1 MKRLALL
8 TVAFLSFNLAYSQ
21 DFKEISGDSITDL
34 EFAQH
39 FFEIDLPDNFKLE
52 VDPNGFI
59 VNYYPADPYSTTSVE
74 KLTFE
79 MAGINIV
86 MEQDSSIDISVYSL
100 RKVRWSDIPDSA
112 KYAESIDISYYL
124 EKDDW
129 FVVSGIGK
137 YSGDVLYIKVYFGE
151 DKISRLR
158 LQYAQDKKSL
168 IEPYISRLSNSFK
181 GY

>member
-1 MKRLALL
+1 
-8 TVAFLSFNLAYSQ
+8 
-21 DFKEISGDSITDL
+21 
-34 EFAQH
+34 
-39 FFEIDLPDNFKLE
+39 
-52 VDPNGFI
+52 
-59 VNYYPADPYSTTSVE
+59 
-74 KLTFE
+74 

-100 RKVRWSDIPDSA
+100 RKVRWLDIPDSA

-151 DKISRLR
+151 DKISKLR
-158 LQYAQDKKSL
+158 LQYEQDKKSL